1 MGWKRVLVAKAMTVP
16 PNIAAALHRSRY
28 FRLGELLLV
37 IAVLVVGGCSSATT
51 PAQEAI
57 TGLWAESFSVPG
69 NSFEMNLV
77 AAGTRVIGSGHAC
90 GEAGPC
96 SDLTISGTS
105 DGSGVHLLIVADI
118 TLPNPGGTST
128 STFAGKLVSVDELRG
143 NLVPQTQGQVAD
155 PVLVVF
161 LRE

>member
-1 MGWKRVLVAKAMTVP
+1 MSSSRIFSGVVAVLVA
-16 PNIAAALHRSRY
+16 
-28 FRLGELLLV
+28 
-37 IAVLVVGGCSSATT
+37 GGCSGDVATA
-51 PAQEAI
+51 PEAI
-57 TGLWAESFSVPG
+57 TGLWSRDSSVPG

-77 AAGTRVIGSGHAC
+77 AAGTRVLGSGNEC

-105 DGSGVHLLIVADI
+105 DDSGVHLIIVENI

-128 STFAGKLVSVDELRG
+128 SDFDGKLVSVNELRG
-143 NLVPQTQGQVAD
+143 NLVPVVQGQPAD

-161 LRE
+161 HRE